1 MTKYISL
8 KSEAK
13 AARGKNKTRLTAQ
26 LKEQQVGSLD
36 NEIRVLSRQ
45 LDEIK
50 ARIVKLL
57 QKRNNLGN
65 M

>member
-8 KSEAK
+8 KSEVK